1 MAEIKVSVK
10 IPRMGDTEAATK
22 PRGRP
27 FDPAVGE
34 AALRA
39 TRTLLEERGYAGL
52 RVADVARRA
61 GVGLGALYRRWPD
74 KNTLVLEALRGAV
87 TDLDVPRTD
96 DPMADLLAGLD
107 ALAEALAERGKPL
120 LASVLT
126 DSDPQLAEAVRE
138 AKLVPLRQG
147 HRDRLRRVVGDV
159 PDLEQ
164 RADVGPALI
173 ILHLLLHARPPTAQ
187 EIRDRI
193 VPLMLGEQ
201 AGQPSR
207 SGS

>member
-1 MAEIKVSVK
+1 MS
-10 IPRMGDTEAATK
+10 RMGDTEAATK

-61 GVGLGALYRRWPD
+61 GIGLGALYRRWPD

-87 TDLDVPRTD
+87 ADLDVPPTD
-96 DPMADLLAGLD
+96 DPVADLLAGLD
-107 ALAEALAERGKPL
+107 ALAEALAERGRPL
-120 LASVLT
+120 LASVFS
-126 DSDPQLAEAVRE
+126 DSDPQVTEAVRE
-138 AKLVPLRQG
+138 AKLVPLCQG

-159 PDLEQ
+159 PDLEE

-173 ILHLLLHARPPTAQ
+173 ILHLLLHGRPPTAR

-193 VPLMLGEQ
+193 VPLILGEQ
-201 AGQPSR
+201 AAQPSH
-207 SGS
+207 G